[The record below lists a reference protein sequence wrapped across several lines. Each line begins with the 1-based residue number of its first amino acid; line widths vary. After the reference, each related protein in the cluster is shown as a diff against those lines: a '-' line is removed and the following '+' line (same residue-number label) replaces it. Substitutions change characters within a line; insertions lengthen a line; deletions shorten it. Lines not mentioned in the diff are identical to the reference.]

1 MLNEPV
7 KEEFIF
13 LICRMQIH
21 YFPPP
26 AHWEFSNGD
35 IFILMY
41 PFFYSKENANY
52 LSVLWFGVILAHG
65 LSECKRVPTILF
77 RIVYHLSEG
86 LGSLKTTP
94 EA

>member
-1 MLNEPV
+1 
-7 KEEFIF
+7 
-13 LICRMQIH
+13 MQIH
-21 YFPPP
+21 YFPPL

-77 RIVYHLSEG
+77 WIVYHLSEG

-94 EA
+94 EAWVN